1 MVQWLRLPT
10 PNAEGT
16 GLSPGRGAPIL
27 HTTLHGLKHVFLKIE
42 DGKEGIRGQ
51 IKLLLS

>member
-16 GLSPGRGAPIL
+16 GGAPIL
-27 HTTLHGLKHVFLKIE
+27 HTTLHGLRHVFLKVK